1 MSTPIDHMIAIRAKH
16 NLAINPALN
25 NAQTVS
31 VELARTLPSGELTK
45 IYHSIESRLTHT
57 EHRVVQ
63 FISAYDVEGTSKIG
77 FETALNAASLGKR
90 VLFIDTDE
98 KLHQSAQVLAQMLT
112 ASLDTVV
119 QSDRPLGDAL
129 VFDSTSNLFY
139 AAFDEQNVALAN
151 IAGFKKLLDEVRP
164 SFDLIVINSSNI
176 LGNVFGLAISRIVD
190 GSILVVEAEKTR
202 APVAQQVQ
210 KIVGENGGRLIGAV
224 LNKRRLYIP
233 RWLYRLLYRN
243 HAF

>member
-1 MSTPIDHMIAIRAKH
+1 MTTTIDHMIAIREKS
-16 NLAINPALN
+16 NLALNPALGH
-25 NAQTVS
+25 AQTVS
-31 VELARTLPSGELTK
+31 VELARTLPAGELTK
-45 IYHSIESRLTHT
+45 IYHGIETKLVES

-63 FISAYDVEGTSKIG
+63 FISAYGSEGTSKIG

-98 KLHQSAQVLAQMLT
+98 KLHQSAQALAQTLT

-119 QSDRPLGDAL
+119 QFDRPLGDAL

-151 IAGFKKLLDEVRP
+151 ISGFKRLLDDVRE

-190 GSILVVEAEKTR
+190 GSILVVEAEKNPRPRCPTS
-202 APVAQQVQ
+202 A
-210 KIVGENGGRLIGAV
+210 EN
-224 LNKRRLYIP
+224 YQ
-233 RWLYRLLYRN
+233 
-243 HAF
+243 